1 MKMANEEE
9 SFLWENYEDCLSDVP
24 SNYENCDS
32 LSDSDFNSFSDSDL
46 DDSPLNN
53 KKRSHLMQAQSS
65 DSDEKDDDPLDW
77 SDDDSPRNNEPF
89 EGLPGIKALPTCLE
103 SVEQVT
109 KLYFTDD
116 LFETIVIETN
126 KYYARNSH
134 KYTATKST
142 GRWNDLTVP
151 ELKKWFGLII
161 IMGLVRK
168 SKLIDYWSTNPII
181 ETPIFSKVM
190 SRNRFRQILS
200 CLHFSDND
208 NMPRNVDR
216 LFKVQSIIDHFKEK
230 FNEVYKPMQKLL
242 LEEDIIPWRGRQN
255 FQVYN
260 PFKITKYGILIR
272 MLCESSTG
280 YVCNFDIY
288 SGTKN
293 SLESTIWGLVS
304 NISNMWYHIYMD
316 NYYNSVEIAKQ
327 LLLKKIKVC
336 GTIRANKGLPLCLR
350 KSKLSVFETRFKRQ
364 GEVLIQLWK
373 NDKKRD
379 IRMISTIHNSDVINT
394 GIINRKTGLHIQKPK
409 CIIDYDQHMKGVDRA
424 DRYIACYPIF
434 RKSQKWTKRVALYLF
449 NCGLFNAFKV
459 YQSINRNSKLKFKG
473 FLESI
478 ATAWIEDKTVLRL
491 DSNLDII
498 PSTSGTSSP
507 TRAPRFD
514 SLQRFSGDLRQ
525 HQLVKI
531 PGNSK
536 RIRRRCKVCYSN
548 KVRKETS
555 YMCKHCKVP
564 LHIGEC
570 FNSYHLKEH

>member
-1 MKMANEEE
+1 MTNEEE
-9 SFLWENYEDCLSDVP
+9 TFLWENYEDCLSDVP
-24 SNYENCDS
+24 SNYENCDA

-46 DDSPLNN
+46 EDLTLNN
-53 KKRSHLMQAQSS
+53 KKRSHILQTQSS
-65 DSDEKDDDPLDW
+65 DSEEKDDNPLEW

-89 EGLPGIKALPTCLE
+89 EGSPGIKIWPIYGE
-103 SVEQVT
+103 SIEQVA

-116 LFETIVIETN
+116 LFQIIVTETN
-126 KYYARNSH
+126 KYYAKNSY
-134 KYTATKST
+134 KYRTSKST
-142 GRWNDLTVP
+142 GKWTELTIP

-161 IMGLVRK
+161 IMGLIRK
-168 SKLIDYWSTNPII
+168 GKLIDYWSTNPVI

-208 NMPRNVDR
+208 NMPGNADR
-216 LFKVQSIIDHFKEK
+216 LFKIQPIVNHFKQK
-230 FNEVYKPMQKLL
+230 FNDVYKPMQKLL
-242 LEEDIIPWRGRQN
+242 LEEDIIPWRGRLN

-288 SGTKN
+288 SDTK
-293 SLESTIWGLVS
+293 SLESTISALVS
-304 NISNMWYHIYMD
+304 NVSNMWYHIYMD

-336 GTIRANKGLPLCLR
+336 GTIRANRGLPSSLK
-350 KSKLSVFETRFKRQ
+350 KSKLNMFETRFKRQ
-364 GEVLIQLWK
+364 GEILIQLWK
-373 NDKKRD
+373 TDKKKD

-394 GIINRKTGLHIQKPK
+394 GIINRKTGQHIQKPK

-434 RKSQKWTKRVALYLF
+434 RKTRKWTKKVALYLF

-459 YQSINRNSKLKFKG
+459 YRNINRNSKLKYKE
-473 FLESI
+473 FLENI
-478 ATAWIEDKTVLRL
+478 ATAWIEDKTVLESEPNL
-491 DSNLDII
+491 DS
-498 PSTSGTSSP
+498 PSISGTSSV
-507 TRAPRFD
+507 TRTPRFD

-525 HQLVKI
+525 HHLVKI
-531 PGNSK
+531 AGMSK
-536 RIRRRCKVCYSN
+536 RIRRRCKVCYLN
-548 KVRKETS
+548 KIRKETS